1 MPRVKGAKNGD
12 VVEGKL
18 PKKESSMIAQNSQSQ
33 ESTST
38 VRQIKGNDGK
48 DVWVQACPYCPREVC
63 DLTTHI
69 QVNHKDKEWRGIKT
83 KCPFPDCDKVNVDIK
98 NHIRNVHEKVRNFHC
113 HLCDSKFGNKK
124 LLQTHIDCVHKQLKE
139 KCPHCDMMLKVS
151 CLQVH
156 IKKVH
161 NGERKSVPC
170 SAGCEKTYTSKA
182 DMERHVLRVHL
193 KYKVKCDFCEKE
205 ISPDQ
210 MGRHVKKA
218 HHGVFNFY
226 CPICQ
231 AGFDFEHTM
240 KMHINRMHT
249 GTFIVCNLPKLS
261 EEGRCPRKFWNEKG
275 LYEHFLGHLQKDTKM
290 PCAECDE
297 EVYSSFLEHHVSIQH
312 VDGKVGC
319 RLDGCPKEFAPDE
332 DQLAH
337 YQAEHSSLLENMEW
351 CSLCNLPTF
360 HLETHSKKFHNNC
373 DLNWKEFHLPFIVR
387 MAQMCKEDGCKFFAI
402 NRGSLSRH
410 TRYVHGKTL
419 QVQCDVCN
427 RRYENVEKHIEEYH
441 ATEAKIPCDTCGKLF
456 LTLEKLRHHRIVHTR
471 EKKVCEI
478 CHTEVVQMKQHM
490 ALVHSSYRKYACTV
504 EGCNTT
510 FFNKLAYRKHMLHVH
525 EGVKYTCELCNKE
538 VVNLKSHIRLVHK
551 KIRSHECP
559 ECKKTFQTQPYLRL
573 HIARVHLG
581 VKETCPD
588 CGKQVS
594 NVKSHQLYV
603 HQGMRNFPCDQCE
616 TRCHTRRALKDHI
629 NSVHL
634 GERVKC
640 PDCGLRFG
648 KNSLP
653 KHRKGCYASH
663 TYAKHQCIHCKE
675 RFRLKCNL
683 ERHLQTKHLDKQE
696 IDVKEEIEY
705 N

>member
-1 MPRVKGAKNGD
+1 MFDSRWMNGIRVSRTLFINEYEAVIYFN
-12 VVEGKL
+12 
-18 PKKESSMIAQNSQSQ
+18 MIQS
-33 ESTST
+33 
-38 VRQIKGNDGK
+38 
-48 DVWVQACPYCPREVC
+48 
-63 DLTTHI
+63 
-69 QVNHKDKEWRGIKT
+69 
-83 KCPFPDCDKVNVDIK
+83 
-98 NHIRNVHEKVRNFHC
+98 
-113 HLCDSKFGNKK
+113 
-124 LLQTHIDCVHKQLKE
+124 
-139 KCPHCDMMLKVS
+139 
-151 CLQVH
+151 
-156 IKKVH
+156 
-161 NGERKSVPC
+161 
-170 SAGCEKTYTSKA
+170 
-182 DMERHVLRVHL
+182 
-193 KYKVKCDFCEKE
+193 
-205 ISPDQ
+205 ISPDKIIILNSGQ
-210 MGRHVKKA
+210 DSVIISVLFRSSTITVIWTGRNSTCRSLSGWPRCAKRTVVSSLPSTEDH
-218 HHGVFNFY
+218 
-226 CPICQ
+226 CPGDLKI
-231 AGFDFEHTM
+231 
-240 KMHINRMHT
+240 K
-249 GTFIVCNLPKLS
+249 
-261 EEGRCPRKFWNEKG
+261 
-275 LYEHFLGHLQKDTKM
+275 
-290 PCAECDE
+290 
-297 EVYSSFLEHHVSIQH
+297 FLECSRFENFWRDFFGNFLEEYTKKPFKAIANSCCRCVS
-312 VDGKVGC
+312 
-319 RLDGCPKEFAPDE
+319 
-332 DQLAH
+332 H
-337 YQAEHSSLLENMEW
+337 YL
-351 CSLCNLPTF
+351 
-360 HLETHSKKFHNNC
+360 
-373 DLNWKEFHLPFIVR
+373 WKY
-387 MAQMCKEDGCKFFAI
+387 
-402 NRGSLSRH
+402 SRH
-410 TRYVHGKTL
+410 TRLVHGKTL

-663 TYAKHQCIHCKE
+663 TYAKHQVDEITRYLWLAPRITSKFGLYAIWLPLCTSLPTKHYTNISVVSIHTLKIPFTLLFPTAFLNCEVFPTNINRYKCIFLQWNNIFKCIHCKE

-683 ERHLQTKHLDKQE
+683 ERHLQTKHLVYIFLQGILLSFSKQWTRGGRWTNPNIFISRVVE
-696 IDVKEEIEY
+696 
-705 N
+705 